1 MTVSRGQTI
10 VVVGYLILIQAT
22 GALAGF
28 WLPAIAPEIGA
39 DLGVSPAWIGYQV
52 LIQYVFGML
61 SSLMAGGFV
70 SRFGSWRASQLA
82 LLVFVV
88 AHLLFLTGS
97 IATIALGSVAL
108 GCGYGLVTPAASHL
122 LNKIVTPANRNLV
135 FSIRFTGV
143 PLGGI
148 AAGLAAPAA
157 ALAIGW
163 QHSVLVVIFVALV
176 LALAM
181 QPLRARWDD
190 DRSRSARLIRNPVS
204 DMKMVWNLAPLKW
217 IALFGFCMSAVQTTL
232 TTYTVTML
240 VEDLGYTL
248 VAAGVGLSTVQFA
261 SVFGRVA
268 WGWLA
273 DRVGSGL
280 AVSGLVALI
289 AAICAGVTCL
299 LTPAWPTGGV
309 YMLCFAFGLVGMGW
323 NGVYASEIARLAP
336 PGNVSAATG
345 ASMFITFSGVFLGP
359 VVFVAMH
366 DLTGVYTTTF
376 AITAAIALIG
386 LFCVNRAARALRG
399 NDSSHNA

>member
-1 MTVSRGQTI
+1 MTISRGQT
-10 VVVGYLILIQAT
+10 VLVVGYLILIQAT

-39 DLGVSPAWIGYQV
+39 GLGVSAALIGYQV
-52 LIQYVFGML
+52 LIQYIFAML
-61 SSLMAGGFV
+61 SSSVAGGFV
-70 SRFGSWRASQLA
+70 IRFGAWRASQLA
-82 LLVFVV
+82 LLIFVV

-97 IATIALGSVAL
+97 IALIALGSVAL

-148 AAGLAAPAA
+148 AAGLAAPAI
-157 ALAIGW
+157 ALEFGW
-163 QHSVLVVIFVALV
+163 RPSVLVVIGVALV

-181 QPLRARWDD
+181 QPLRARWDE
-190 DRSRSARLIRNPVS
+190 DRSRSARLIRNPVA
-204 DMKMVWNLAPLKW
+204 DIRMVWNLAPLRW
-217 IALFGFCMSAVQTTL
+217 IALFGLCMGAVQTTL

-240 VEDLGYTL
+240 VEDLGFTL
-248 VAAGVGLSTVQFA
+248 VAAGIGLSAIQFA

-280 AVSGLVALI
+280 SVSGLVALI
-289 AAICAGVTCL
+289 AAACAGFTCL
-299 LTPAWPTGGV
+299 LTPQWPTGAV

-336 PGNVSAATG
+336 KGKVSGATG

-359 VVFVAMH
+359 VLFVTMH
-366 DLTGVYTTTF
+366 DLTGVYTSTY
-376 AITAAIALIG
+376 ALTAAIALAG
-386 LFCVNRAARALRG
+386 MYCVTRAARALRQAG
-399 NDSSHNA
+399 DAPSE

>member
-1 MTVSRGQTI
+1 MTVSRGQT
-10 VVVGYLILIQAT
+10 VLVVGYLILIQAT

-39 DLGVSPAWIGYQV
+39 GLGVSPALIGYQV

-70 SRFGSWRASQLA
+70 IRFGAWRASQLA
-82 LLVFVV
+82 LLVFVA

-97 IATIALGSVAL
+97 VPMIVLGSVAL
-108 GCGYGLVTPAASHL
+108 GCGYGLVTPGASHL

-148 AAGLAAPAA
+148 AAGLVAPPAA
-157 ALAIGW
+157 LIFGW
-163 QHSVLVVIFVALV
+163 QQSVLIVIGVALV
-176 LALAM
+176 LAAAM

-190 DRSRSARLIRNPVS
+190 DRSPSARLIRGPLG

-289 AAICAGVTCL
+289 AAVCAGVTCL
-299 LTPAWPTGGV
+299 LTPGWPAAMV
-309 YMLCFAFGLVGMGW
+309 YTLCFGFGLVGMGW
-323 NGVYASEIARLAP
+323 NGVFASEIARLAP
-336 PGNVSAATG
+336 VGKVSGATG
-345 ASMFITFSGVFLGP
+345 ACMFITFSGVFLGP
-359 VVFVAMH
+359 VLFVAMH
-366 DLTGVYTTTF
+366 ARTGVYTSTF
-376 AITAAIALIG
+376 ALTAAIALTG
-386 LFCVNRAARALRG
+386 LFCVTRATRALRESG
-399 NDSSHNA
+399 ATPRV